1 MGADSE
7 TPHHRCKRATCG
19 VVPNKEHVAVTLK
32 LVDLERLV
40 SGREGRAIMATEWSK
55 CDSTKASKTL
65 LPCTSNK
72 FMYKPGNRAASS
84 WNHQWQWYRAYRY
97 RRKVSVR
104 TFLVASW
111 APPMS
116 KFRK

>member
-55 CDSTKASKTL
+55 CVYEDIQDS
-65 LPCTSNK
+65 
-72 FMYKPGNRAASS
+72 AAV
-84 WNHQWQWYRAYRY
+84 HI
-97 RRKVSVR
+97 K
-104 TFLVASW
+104 
-111 APPMS
+111 
-116 KFRK
+116 